1 MFKVNQQQLIDKSS
15 QYMWLPFTQM
25 KDYDEN
31 PLVIESGEGVYLRDI
46 HGNEYLDGYSSLWLN
61 VHGHRNEEINQAI
74 KDQLDKIAH
83 STLLGA
89 TNVPSIL
96 LAEKLVSLS
105 PESLKRVFYSDSG
118 ATSVEIAIKMA
129 YQYWQNK
136 GRPEKQKFITLQNAY
151 HGDTVGAISVG
162 KVDIF
167 HRVYK
172 SLMFESFVA
181 PFPDVVH
188 HPDLSTEEEVRDQ
201 ALSELETIFQ
211 EHHHEIAGM
220 TVESL
225 IQGAGGMN
233 IMPKGYF
240 KGVEQLCRKY
250 EILLIVDEVA
260 TGFGRTGK
268 MFAVEHEGV
277 QPDIMTVAKGITG
290 GYLPVAAT
298 LTTEEMYE
306 AFYDDYTSL
315 KTFFHGHSYTG
326 NQLGCAA
333 ALVNLE
339 IYERDDLIGKVQK
352 KVDIIKSLLAPL
364 KNHPHVSSIR
374 QLGMIC
380 GIELIEDK
388 DSKKS
393 FPWEDRV
400 GYWTTIKMRE
410 LGMLTRPIGDTI
422 VFMPPLATTEAELQ
436 KMVTIMTEA
445 IDITT
450 KAAVGV

>member
-1 MFKVNQQQLIDKSS
+1 
-15 QYMWLPFTQM
+15 MWLPFTQM

-31 PLVIESGEGVYLRDI
+31 PLVIERGEGVYLRDI
-46 HGNEYLDGYSSLWLN
+46 YGREYLDGYSSLWLN

-74 KDQLDKIAH
+74 KNQLDKIAH

-96 LAEKLVSLS
+96 LAEKLVSLT
-105 PESLKRVFYSDSG
+105 PERLKRVFYSDSG

-136 GRPEKQKFITLQNAY
+136 GRPKKQKFITLQNAY

-167 HRVYK
+167 QRVYK
-172 SLMFESFVA
+172 TLMFDSFVA

-188 HPDLSTEEEVRDQ
+188 HPDITDEGEIREQ
-201 ALSELETIFQ
+201 ALFDLETIFKD
-211 EHHHEIAGM
+211 HHHEIAGM
-220 TVESL
+220 TVEAL

-233 IMPKGYF
+233 IMPEGYF

-268 MFAVEHEGV
+268 MFAVEHEHV

-290 GYLPVAAT
+290 GYLPIAAT
-298 LTTEEMYE
+298 LTTEEIYE
-306 AFYDDYTSL
+306 AFYDDYTTL

-333 ALVNLE
+333 ALANLD
-339 IYERDDLIGKVQK
+339 IYEREDLVGKVQEK
-352 KVDIIKSLLAPL
+352 TELIHSLLAPL
-364 KNHPHVSSIR
+364 NEHPHISSIR

-380 GIELIEDK
+380 GIELVQDK
-388 DSKKS
+388 TSKTS
-393 FPWEDRV
+393 FPWKDRV

-422 VFMPPLATTEAELQ
+422 VFMPPLATTEAEL
-436 KMVTIMTEA
+436 KEMTKIMTEA

-450 KAAVGV
+450 KEAVGV

>member
-1 MFKVNQQQLIDKSS
+1 MNQQQLIEKSS

-46 HGNEYLDGYSSLWLN
+46 NGREYLDGYSSLWLN

-89 TNVPSIL
+89 ANVPSVL

-105 PESLKRVFYSDSG
+105 PERLKRVFYSDSG

-172 SLMFESFVA
+172 SLMFDSLVA
-181 PFPDVVH
+181 PFPDTAH
-188 HPDLSTEEEVRDQ
+188 HPDLTTEEEIRDQ
-201 ALSELETIFQ
+201 ALSELEEILQ
-211 EHHHEIAGM
+211 EHHQDVAGM

-240 KGVEQLCRKY
+240 KGVEKLCRKY

-260 TGFGRTGK
+260 TGFGRTGE
-268 MFAVEHEGV
+268 MFAVEHENV

-290 GYLPVAAT
+290 GYLPIAAT
-298 LTTEEMYE
+298 LTTEDIYE

-333 ALVNLE
+333 ALANLE
-339 IYERDDLIGKVQK
+339 IYERDNLIGKVQEK
-352 KVDIIKSLLAPL
+352 TEIIHSLLAPL
-364 KNHPHVSSIR
+364 NDHPHVSSIR

-380 GIELIEDK
+380 GIELVQHK
-388 DSKKS
+388 ASKKS
-393 FPWEDRV
+393 FPWEERV
-400 GYWTTIKMRE
+400 GYRTTIKMRE

-422 VFMPPLATTEAELQ
+422 VFMPPLATTEAELA
-436 KMVTIMTEA
+436 KMIEIMTEA

-450 KAAVGV
+450 KEAAGV

>member
-1 MFKVNQQQLIDKSS
+1 VNQQQLIEKSS

-46 HGNEYLDGYSSLWLN
+46 NGREYLDGYSSLWLN

-89 TNVPSIL
+89 ANVPSVL

-105 PESLKRVFYSDSG
+105 PERLKRVFYSDSG

-172 SLMFESFVA
+172 SLMFDSLVA
-181 PFPDVVH
+181 PFPDTAH
-188 HPDLSTEEEVRDQ
+188 HPDLTTEEEIRDQ
-201 ALSELETIFQ
+201 ALSELEEILQ
-211 EHHHEIAGM
+211 EHHQDVAGM

-240 KGVEQLCRKY
+240 KGVEKLCRKY

-260 TGFGRTGK
+260 TGFGRTGE
-268 MFAVEHEGV
+268 MFAVEHENV

-290 GYLPVAAT
+290 GYLPIAAT
-298 LTTEEMYE
+298 LTTEDIYE

-326 NQLGCAA
+326 NQLGCAT
-333 ALVNLE
+333 ALANLE
-339 IYERDDLIGKVQK
+339 IYERDNLIGKVQEK
-352 KVDIIKSLLAPL
+352 TEIIHSLLAPL
-364 KNHPHVSSIR
+364 NDHPHVSSIR

-380 GIELIEDK
+380 GIELVQHK
-388 DSKKS
+388 ASKKS
-393 FPWEDRV
+393 FPWEERV
-400 GYWTTIKMRE
+400 GYRTTIKMRE

-422 VFMPPLATTEAELQ
+422 VFMPPLATTEAELA
-436 KMVTIMTEA
+436 KMIEIMTEA

-450 KAAVGV
+450 KEAAGV

>member
-1 MFKVNQQQLIDKSS
+1 
-15 QYMWLPFTQM
+15 MWLPFTQM

-188 HPDLSTEEEVRDQ
+188 HSDLSTEEEVRDQ

-333 ALVNLE
+333 ALANLE

>member
-1 MFKVNQQQLIDKSS
+1 MNQQQLIEKSS

-46 HGNEYLDGYSSLWLN
+46 YGNEYLDGYSSLWLN

-96 LAEKLVSLS
+96 LAEKLVRLS
-105 PESLKRVFYSDSG
+105 PERLVRVFYSDSG

-136 GRPEKQKFITLQNAY
+136 GKPEKQKFITLQNAY

-172 SLMFESFVA
+172 SLMFESLVA

-188 HPDLSTEEEVRDQ
+188 HPDLVDEKEIRDR
-201 ALSELETIFQ
+201 ALEELEGILK
-211 EHHHEIAGM
+211 ENHHEIAGM

-240 KGVEQLCRKY
+240 KGVEKLCRKY
-250 EILLIVDEVA
+250 EVLLIVDEVA

-268 MFAVEHEGV
+268 MFAVEHEQV

-290 GYLPVAAT
+290 GYLPIAAT
-298 LTTEEMYE
+298 LTTEEIYE

-333 ALVNLE
+333 ALANLE
-339 IYERDDLIGKVQK
+339 IYERENLIGKVQEK
-352 KVDIIKSLLAPL
+352 AGIIESLLAPL
-364 KNHPHVSSIR
+364 KEHPHVSSIR

-380 GIELIEDK
+380 GIELVQDK
-388 DSKKS
+388 ASKKP
-393 FPWEDRV
+393 FLWEDRV
-400 GYWTTIKMRE
+400 GYRTTIKMRE

-422 VFMPPLATTEAELQ
+422 VFMPPLATTEEELE
-436 KMVTIMTEA
+436 KMIRIMEEA
-445 IDITT
+445 IEITT
-450 KAAVGV
+450 KEAVGV

>member
-1 MFKVNQQQLIDKSS
+1 
-15 QYMWLPFTQM
+15 MWLPFTQM

-46 HGNEYLDGYSSLWLN
+46 NGREYLDGYSSLWLN

-89 TNVPSIL
+89 ANVPSVL

-105 PESLKRVFYSDSG
+105 PERLKRVFYSDSG

-172 SLMFESFVA
+172 SLMFDSLVA
-181 PFPDVVH
+181 PFPDTAH
-188 HPDLSTEEEVRDQ
+188 HPDLTTEEEIRDQ
-201 ALSELETIFQ
+201 ALSELEEILQ
-211 EHHHEIAGM
+211 EHHQDVAGM

-240 KGVEQLCRKY
+240 KGVEKLCRKY

-260 TGFGRTGK
+260 TGFGRTGE
-268 MFAVEHEGV
+268 MFAVEHENV

-290 GYLPVAAT
+290 GYLPIAAT
-298 LTTEEMYE
+298 LTTEDIYE

-333 ALVNLE
+333 ALANLE
-339 IYERDDLIGKVQK
+339 IYERDNLIGKVQEK
-352 KVDIIKSLLAPL
+352 TEIIHSLLAPL
-364 KNHPHVSSIR
+364 NDHPHVSSIR

-380 GIELIEDK
+380 GIELVQHK
-388 DSKKS
+388 ASKKS
-393 FPWEDRV
+393 FPWEERV
-400 GYWTTIKMRE
+400 GYRTTIKMRE

-422 VFMPPLATTEAELQ
+422 VFMPPLATTEAELA
-436 KMVTIMTEA
+436 KMIEIMTEA

-450 KAAVGV
+450 KEAAGV